1 MKKSIIQIVP
11 GAVKPTAMD
20 FIKGTKMAFGPSTL
34 EEQEILTKY
43 SVKAIKAAS
52 ESIREAE
59 VFIKRGKVKIKP
71 AKEAE
76 NILNICFDRR

>member
-43 SVKAIKAAS
+43 SVKAIKAAN
-52 ESIREAE
+52 ESIQEAE
-59 VFIKRGKVKIKP
+59 MFKQPTQEKDSL
-71 AKEAE
+71 
-76 NILNICFDRR
+76 LNICFDRR